1 MKRIIFYLFI
11 MAAVCQQYGCGSFEK
26 AGKSLGTGLDSS
38 SKSIGKNVVA
48 GVQQQLTDSIFRENL
63 IRLLDSVIG
72 SAGAKANKTLVSLR
86 DSLLS
91 AKWQLFARQL
101 ADELTGSKTN
111 SNVAALMETAA
122 GEETRKKIKLLIG
135 DAMSSIFND
144 KTNARIAAIREELL
158 GAKTRDDIAQIR
170 NELLNEKTNMAIKAI
185 VDTAMLTI
193 AYRMKHDVKDA
204 VNENASF
211 IQKYAGRLLILAGAI
226 ALAIIALIWM
236 NRQKYLKLVT
246 VLTSQINNIPDKNV
260 YDDLT
265 NRIKDRAVQ
274 SGVEPVLRKVLAE
287 NGILGQPLK

>member
-1 MKRIIFYLFI
+1 MKRIIFFLFI
-11 MAAVCQQYGCGSFEK
+11 MATVCQQYGCSSFEK

-48 GVQQQLTDSIFRENL
+48 GVQQQLADSLFRENL
-63 IRLLDSVIG
+63 IKMLDSIIS
-72 SAGAKANKTLVSLR
+72 SAGASANKTLVSLR

-91 AKWQLFARQL
+91 DKWQVFARQL

-122 GEETRKKIKLLIG
+122 GEDTRKKIKLLIA

-158 GAKTRDDIAQIR
+158 GAKTKDDIANIR

-211 IQKYAGRLLILAGAI
+211 IQKYAGRLLLLAGAI
-226 ALAIIALIWM
+226 ALAIIIVIWM

-265 NRIKDRAVQ
+265 SRIKDRAVQ

-287 NGILGQPLK
+287 NGILG

>member
-11 MAAVCQQYGCGSFEK
+11 MAVVCQQYGCGSFEK

-48 GVQQQLTDSIFRENL
+48 GVQEQLADSIFRENL
-63 IRLLDSVIG
+63 IKLIDSVIG
-72 SAGAKANKTLVSLR
+72 SAGDKANKTLVSLR

-91 AKWQLFARQL
+91 DKWQVFARQL
-101 ADELTGSKTN
+101 ADELTGSKTS

-122 GEETRKKIKLLIG
+122 GEDTRKKIKLLIG
-135 DAMSSIFND
+135 DAMNSIFND
-144 KTNARIAAIREELL
+144 NTNARIAAIREELL
-158 GAKTRDDIAQIR
+158 GAKTKDDIANIR

-211 IQKYAGRLLILAGAI
+211 IQKYAGRLLITAGVI
-226 ALAIIALIWM
+226 ALAIIIVIWM

-246 VLTSQINNIPDKNV
+246 LLTSQINNIPDKNV

-287 NGILGQPLK
+287 NGILGSH

>member
-11 MAAVCQQYGCGSFEK
+11 MAVVCQQYGCGSFEK

-48 GVQQQLTDSIFRENL
+48 GVQEQLADSIFRENL
-63 IRLLDSVIG
+63 IKLIDSVIG
-72 SAGAKANKTLVSLR
+72 SAGDKANKTLVSLR

-91 AKWQLFARQL
+91 DKWQVFARQL
-101 ADELTGSKTN
+101 ADELTGSKTS
-111 SNVAALMETAA
+111 SNVAALMETAT
-122 GEETRKKIKLLIG
+122 GEDTRKKIKLLIG
-135 DAMSSIFND
+135 DAMNSIFND
-144 KTNARIAAIREELL
+144 NTNAHIAAIREELL
-158 GAKTRDDIAQIR
+158 GAKTKDDIANIR

-211 IQKYAGRLLILAGAI
+211 IQKYAGRLLITAGVI
-226 ALAIIALIWM
+226 ALAIIIVIWM

-246 VLTSQINNIPDKNV
+246 LLTSQINNIPDKNV

-287 NGILGQPLK
+287 NGILGSH

>member
-11 MAAVCQQYGCGSFEK
+11 MAVVCQQYGCGSFEK

-48 GVQQQLTDSIFRENL
+48 GVQEQLADSIFRENL
-63 IRLLDSVIG
+63 IKLIDSVIG
-72 SAGAKANKTLVSLR
+72 SAGDKANKTLVSLR

-91 AKWQLFARQL
+91 DKWQVFARQL
-101 ADELTGSKTN
+101 ADELTGSKTS

-122 GEETRKKIKLLIG
+122 GEDTRKKIKLLIG
-135 DAMSSIFND
+135 DAMNSIFND
-144 KTNARIAAIREELL
+144 NTNAHIAAIREELL
-158 GAKTRDDIAQIR
+158 GAKTKDDIANIR

-211 IQKYAGRLLILAGAI
+211 IQKYAGRLLITAGVI
-226 ALAIIALIWM
+226 ALAIIIVIWM

-246 VLTSQINNIPDKNV
+246 LLTSQINNIPDKNV

-287 NGILGQPLK
+287 NGILGSH

>member
-1 MKRIIFYLFI
+1 MKRIIFYLLFVTV
-11 MAAVCQQYGCGSFEK
+11 VCEQYSCSAFEK

-38 SKSIGKNVVA
+38 SKSIGKDVVA
-48 GVQQQLTDSIFRENL
+48 GAQQQITDSLFRKNL
-63 IRLLDSVIG
+63 IKLLDSIIS
-72 SAGAKANKTLVSLR
+72 SAGASANKTLVSLR

-91 AKWQLFARQL
+91 DKWQVFARQL

-122 GEETRKKIKLLIG
+122 GEDTRKKIKLLIG
-135 DAMSSIFND
+135 DAMSSIFNAN
-144 KTNARIAAIREELL
+144 TNARIAAIREELL
-158 GAKTRDDIAQIR
+158 GAKTKEDIANIR

-211 IQKYAGRLLILAGAI
+211 IQKYAGRLLLLAGAI
-226 ALAIIALIWM
+226 ALAIIIVIWM

-265 NRIKDRAVQ
+265 SRIKDRAVQ

-287 NGILGQPLK
+287 NGILG

>member
-1 MKRIIFYLFI
+1 MKRIIFYLLFV
-11 MAAVCQQYGCGSFEK
+11 AVVCEQYSCSAFEK

-38 SKSIGKNVVA
+38 SKSIGKDVVA
-48 GVQQQLTDSIFRENL
+48 GAQQQITDSLFRKNL
-63 IRLLDSVIG
+63 IKLLDSIIS
-72 SAGAKANKTLVSLR
+72 SAGASANKTLVSLR

-91 AKWQLFARQL
+91 DKWQVFARQL

-122 GEETRKKIKLLIG
+122 GEDTRKKIKLLIG
-135 DAMSSIFND
+135 DAMSSIFNAN
-144 KTNARIAAIREELL
+144 TNARIAAIREELL
-158 GAKTRDDIAQIR
+158 GAKTKEDIANIR

-211 IQKYAGRLLILAGAI
+211 IQKYAGRLLLLAGAI
-226 ALAIIALIWM
+226 ALAIIIVIWM

-265 NRIKDRAVQ
+265 SRIKDRAVQ

-287 NGILGQPLK
+287 NGILG